1 MSLDLRRDKKDFE
14 VNEVDPISKACQDYL
29 KSEEE
34 INNLELMIKAKKESL
49 RQQNELIVQLMEERG
64 VTSIRMKD
72 GQSVDR
78 SSADIF
84 WRFCRAQNKHKER

>member
-34 INNLELMIKAKKESL
+34 INNLELMIKAKKENL
-49 RQQNELIVQLMEERG
+49 RQQNEHIVQLMEE
-64 VTSIRMKD
+64 
-72 GQSVDR
+72 
-78 SSADIF
+78 
-84 WRFCRAQNKHKER
+84 

>member
-34 INNLELMIKAKKESL
+34 INNLELMIKAKKES
-49 RQQNELIVQLMEERG
+49 
-64 VTSIRMKD
+64 
-72 GQSVDR
+72 
-78 SSADIF
+78 
-84 WRFCRAQNKHKER
+84 